1 MKDVP
6 DLILT
11 GVLVDPG
18 LILTDMKMMR
28 MTGRWRGHCNGCSQ
42 DSRTLASQWLLAC
55 LSSNSDD

>member
-18 LILTDMKMMR
+18 LILTDMKMLR
-28 MTGRWRGHCNGCSQ
+28 MTGRWRGHCNGYSQ